1 MINPMQFM
9 QIMQSK
15 NPQQAMMNVL
25 NQQSRNNPILK
36 NVFDMVQNGDSKGIE
51 EMAWN
56 LAKEKGI
63 NADEAVQQIR
73 KKFGIM

>member
-1 MINPMQFM
+1 MINPVQFM

-51 EMAWN
+51 EMARN